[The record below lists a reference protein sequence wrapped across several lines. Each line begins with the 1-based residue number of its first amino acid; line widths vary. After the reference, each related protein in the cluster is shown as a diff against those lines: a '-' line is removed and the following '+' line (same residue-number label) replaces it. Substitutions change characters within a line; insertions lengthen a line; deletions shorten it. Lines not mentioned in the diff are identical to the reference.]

1 MSATVL
7 APPRPT
13 APWKIALIVIGSAG
27 ALAAVSVLA
36 YLFFVGWQ
44 TPLAGRDGE
53 LVLAIEQLGGHFPGL
68 RFDPAK
74 GKTTKT
80 RYLDFSW
87 SVEHEHQEEAVYLDA
102 EVAVETSPR
111 DATEYYLGQRVTAPA
126 AMRLS
131 GEIALEDR
139 DTLFQWG
146 DSSHFALIKA
156 TDGTPVGNLLV
167 ARKGRVVV
175 RYLFVGGFFEDRK
188 AVDEA
193 LGPWLTRAAGAATW
207 N

>member
-13 APWKIALIVIGSAG
+13 ASWKIALIVVGSVG
-27 ALAAVSVLA
+27 SLALVGLLA
-36 YLFFVGWQ
+36 YLLFLGWHA
-44 TPLAGRDGE
+44 PLEGRDGE
-53 LVLAIEQLGGHFPGL
+53 LVLSVEQLGAHFPGL
-68 RFDPAK
+68 RFDLAK

-80 RYLDFSW
+80 RYLDLSW
-87 SVEHEHQEEAVYLDA
+87 SVEHEHEEEALYLDA
-102 EVAVETSPR
+102 EVAVENSTR

-146 DSSHFALIKA
+146 DTSHFALIKSK
-156 TDGTPVGNLLV
+156 DGTPVGNLLV
-167 ARKGRVVV
+167 AKKGRVVV
-175 RYLFVGGFFEDRK
+175 RYLFVGGYFEDRK

-193 LGPWLTRAAGAATW
+193 LGPWLTRAAGAASRK
-207 N
+207 